1 MQEKPDKLELLSAI
15 AEFLM
20 AEVKPVIKD
29 ARLSF
34 RVLIAANLAQIVA
47 NELRGEAGHEAAER
61 ERLRALLPD
70 VAPESLRALEVELS
84 ARLRDGRIAGDA
96 LDRAREALR
105 ETLRDQLS
113 VNNPF
118 FDTRAEIE

>member
-1 MQEKPDKLELLSAI
+1 MQEKPDRLELLSAI

-20 AEVKPVIKD
+20 NEVRPAISD

-47 NELRGEAGHEAAER
+47 GELRAEPQHEAAAR

-70 VAPESLRALEVELS
+70 VTAGDPRAIERELA
-84 ARLRDGRIAGDA
+84 ARLRDGRISGEA
-96 LDRAREALR
+96 LERARALVR
-105 ETLRDQLS
+105 DTLRDQLS
-113 VNNPF
+113 VNNPL
-118 FDTRAEIE
+118 FDTRAEVE